1 MDLRFCHSKLK
12 IMENTNQR
20 IKQKA
25 LCWFRKSGVYNIVRE
40 ASCNKSTGREMAR
53 ITLDHMMY
61 RLLLTGKN
69 QTDTLRLKYIKQDP

>member
-1 MDLRFCHSKLK
+1 
-12 IMENTNQR
+12 
-20 IKQKA
+20 
-25 LCWFRKSGVYNIVRE
+25 
-40 ASCNKSTGREMAR
+40 MAR